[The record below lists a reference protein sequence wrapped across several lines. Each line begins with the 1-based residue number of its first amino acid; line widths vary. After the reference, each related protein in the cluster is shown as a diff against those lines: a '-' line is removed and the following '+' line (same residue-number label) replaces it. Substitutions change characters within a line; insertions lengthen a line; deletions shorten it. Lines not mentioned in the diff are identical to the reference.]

1 MNNEKVYRTMS
12 FAGAGDIGVGV
23 IVLVVGV
30 AAGVMAIVNG
40 ARLLGARKN
49 ILF

>member
-1 MNNEKVYRTMS
+1 MEERTYKALNFGGS
-12 FAGAGDIGVGV
+12 TGIVTGI

-30 AAGVMAIVNG
+30 AAGVMMIVSG
-40 ARLLGARKN
+40 ARMLAEKKN